1 MANSKFSGDVKRTYA
16 VGEVIVREGDVDGE
30 MYIIQKGR
38 VSVRKRVGD
47 DELELA
53 ILRKGEIFGEMAL
66 LEGEP
71 RTSTVYALE
80 PTSVLVIK
88 SGGFLM
94 RIRRDPTFAFEL
106 MQQLSGRVR
115 HLNDQLAHV
124 TATAEAMGIHIPIAP
139 DVKPGRSGKVKAT
152 GNAKK

>member
-16 VGEVIVREGDVDGE
+16 SGEVIVREGDMDGE

-38 VSVRKRVGD
+38 VSVRKRVGE

-71 RTSTVYALE
+71 RTSTVYAIE
-80 PTSVLVIK
+80 PTNVLVIK

-94 RIRRDPTFAFEL
+94 RIRRDPTFEI
-106 MQQLSGRVR
+106 GR
-115 HLNDQLAHV
+115 AHV
-124 TATAEAMGIHIPIAP
+124 
-139 DVKPGRSGKVKAT
+139 
-152 GNAKK
+152 

>member
-1 MANSKFSGDVKRTYA
+1 MLFRS
-16 VGEVIVREGDVDGE
+16 
-30 MYIIQKGR
+30 
-38 VSVRKRVGD
+38 
-47 DELELA
+47 
-53 ILRKGEIFGEMAL
+53 
-66 LEGEP
+66 P

-124 TATAEAMGIHIPIAP
+124 TATAEAMGIHIPVAADI
-139 DVKPGRSGKVKAT
+139 KPGRSGKGKAT